1 MKRKNLLVFLTA
13 ACLFGCQQQDNLQ
26 DPSKEAIDFST
37 SIDNQ
42 SITDLLTRN
51 SAALSLP
58 VKNSFS
64 TGDVISMS
72 VSNQDYLPFALGVD
86 SQTWDEIDTDVE
98 SVTFYAHYPELTDE
112 AATRALGK
120 RYRSI
125 KGGKEHLF
133 GIAQAIRGTKNV
145 ALKFKRRSF

>member
-51 SAALSLP
+51 SAALS
-58 VKNSFS
+58 
-64 TGDVISMS
+64 
-72 VSNQDYLPFALGVD
+72 
-86 SQTWDEIDTDVE
+86 
-98 SVTFYAHYPELTDE
+98 
-112 AATRALGK
+112 R
-120 RYRSI
+120 
-125 KGGKEHLF
+125 KE
-133 GIAQAIRGTKNV
+133 
-145 ALKFKRRSF
+145 